1 MMRITILILA
11 LGIASCEMGDREN
24 KRALATLLGMGAGGV
39 IAYYGVGGDFA
50 DKFIASSLVGAGGA
64 AVGYYLS
71 ERLLPH
77 DREKLNS
84 TAFKALDEAER
95 GQSISWGEKGVGAWG
110 TFKPVRDYIGDGG
123 KNCRSYVA
131 TINIE
136 DETQKIEEAAC
147 RLESGGWQTVNT

>member
-24 KRALATLLGMGAGGV
+24 KRALATLLGMGAGSV

-50 DKFIASSLVGAGGA
+50 DKFIAASLVGAGGA

>member
-1 MMRITILILA
+1 MMRNAILILA

-39 IAYYGVGGDFA
+39 MAYYGVSGGFS
-50 DKFIASSLVGAGGA
+50 DKFIATSLVGTGGA
-64 AVGYYLS
+64 VVGYYLS

-77 DREKLNS
+77 DREKLDS
-84 TAFKALDEAER
+84 TAFKALDEAEQ
-95 GQSISWGEKGVGAWG
+95 GQSIAWGEKGVGAWG
-110 TFKPVRDYIGDGG
+110 TFKPVRDYIGNDG
-123 KNCRSYVA
+123 KNCRSYIA

-147 RLESGGWQTVNT
+147 RLESGGWQTVTT

>member
-39 IAYYGVGGDFA
+39 LAYYGVGGEFTE
-50 DKFIASSLVGAGGA
+50 KFISASLVGAGGA
-64 AVGYYLS
+64 VVGYYLS
-71 ERLLPH
+71 NRLLPH
-77 DREKLNS
+77 DRQKLDS
-84 TAFKALDEAER
+84 TAFKALDEAKQ
-95 GQSISWGEKGVGAWG
+95 GQSIAWGERGKGAWG
-110 TFKPVRDYIGDGG
+110 TFMPVRDYISNDG

-131 TINIE
+131 TINIQ
-136 DETQKIEEAAC
+136 DETQQIQEAAC

>member
-1 MMRITILILA
+1 MKRIAILILA
-11 LGIASCEMGDREN
+11 LGIISCEMGDREN

-39 IAYYGVGGDFA
+39 MAYYGVGGEFA
-50 DKFIASSLVGAGGA
+50 DKFIASSLAGAGGA

-71 ERLLPH
+71 DRLLPH
-77 DREKLNS
+77 DREKLDS
-84 TAFKALDEAER
+84 TAFKALNEAEQ
-95 GQSISWGEKGVGAWG
+95 GQSVAWGEKGKGAWG
-110 TFKPVRDYIGDGG
+110 IFMPVRNYISNDG

-136 DETQKIEEAAC
+136 EETQKIEEAAC

>member
-24 KRALATLLGMGAGGV
+24 KRALATLLGMGAGSV

-64 AVGYYLS
+64 AIGYYLS

>member
-24 KRALATLLGMGAGGV
+24 KRALATLLGMGAGSV

>member
-24 KRALATLLGMGAGGV
+24 KRALATLLGMGAGSV
-39 IAYYGVGGDFA
+39 IAYYGVGGGFA
-50 DKFIASSLVGAGGA
+50 EKFIASSLAGAGGA